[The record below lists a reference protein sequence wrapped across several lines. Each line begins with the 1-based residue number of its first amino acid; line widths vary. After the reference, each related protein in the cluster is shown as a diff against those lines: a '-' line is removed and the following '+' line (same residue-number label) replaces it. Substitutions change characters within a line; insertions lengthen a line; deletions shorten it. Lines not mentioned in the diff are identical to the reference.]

1 MKIIK
6 FLKQWTLPTAIMV
19 GIIVYL
25 MFAKIEP
32 LVPIGDVLGPII
44 EDSLPYL
51 IFLILYVSFCKI
63 KLKEMIPHMWQAW
76 LMLIWLAIC
85 LIFVAG
91 IALSDDVDNKLIYE
105 GLLMCVLCPTASA
118 APVITEKLGGSMGEI
133 TTFII
138 VANIACSI
146 CAPLFFPFIDD
157 SHAGDFMA
165 SFLVILQRVFNVLI
179 MPLFLA
185 FLSRRIFPKFV
196 RKMNSIKNLAFYIW
210 GVNLAIITGVTVRN
224 IVNSD
229 SLSSYALF
237 MMIFLPA
244 ILTLFLFFTGKAVG
258 GKYNDTVT
266 AGQALGQKNTIVGIW
281 LATAVFDIPLAAVA
295 PGAYVI
301 WQNSFNAWQLW
312 REGKKE
318 QKAQEKQ

>member
-1 MKIIK
+1 MLGTI
-6 FLKQWTLPTAIMV
+6 L
-19 GIIVYL
+19 YL
-25 MFAKIEP
+25 IFANVTP
-32 LVPIGDVLGPII
+32 LVPIGEFMCPYI
-44 EDSLPYL
+44 EGSLPYL
-51 IFLILYVSFCKI
+51 IFAILYVSFCKI
-63 KLKEMIPHMWQAW
+63 KLKEMIPHMWQVW
-76 LMLIWLAIC
+76 LMIIWLVIC
-85 LIFVAG
+85 LLFVAG

-157 SHAGDFMA
+157 TQAGHFLV
-165 SFLVILQRVFNVLI
+165 SFLIILQRVFNVLI
-179 MPLFLA
+179 LPLFFA
-185 FLSRRIFPKFV
+185 FLSRRLFPKFIK
-196 RKMNSIKNLAFYIW
+196 KMNSIKNLAFYIW

-229 SLSSYALF
+229 NLSTYALI
-237 MMIFLPA
+237 MMIILPA
-244 ILTLFLFFTGKAVG
+244 LLTLFLFFTGKAVG
-258 GKYNDTVT
+258 SKYNDTVT

-281 LATAVFDIPLAAVA
+281 LATAVFNIPLAAVA

-301 WQNSFNAWQLW
+301 WQNTFNAWQLW

-318 QKAQEKQ
+318 KLNK

>member
-1 MKIIK
+1 
-6 FLKQWTLPTAIMV
+6 
-19 GIIVYL
+19 

-32 LVPIGDVLGPII
+32 LVPIGDFLGPII
-44 EDSLPYL
+44 EGSLPYL

-63 KLKEMIPHMWQAW
+63 KLKEMIPHMWQVW
-76 LMLIWLAIC
+76 LMIIWLVIC
-85 LIFVAG
+85 LAFVAG
-91 IALSDDVDNKLIYE
+91 IALSDDIDNKLIYE

-138 VANIACSI
+138 VANLACSI

-157 SHAGDFMA
+157 TQTGSFMV
-165 SFLVILQRVFNVLI
+165 SFLIILQRVFNVLI

-185 FLSRRIFPKFV
+185 FVSRKIFPNFV
-196 RKMNSIKNLAFYIW
+196 KKMNSIKNLAFYIW
-210 GVNLAIITGVTVRN
+210 GVNLAIITGVTIRN
-224 IVNSD
+224 ILNSD
-229 SLSSYALF
+229 NLSNFALI
-237 MMIFLPA
+237 MMIVLPA

-258 GKYNDTVT
+258 SKYNDTVT

-281 LATAVFDIPLAAVA
+281 LATAVFNIPLAAVA

-312 REGKKE
+312 REGKK
-318 QKAQEKQ
+318 QAKQEKK

>member
-1 MKIIK
+1 MKIIA
-6 FLKQWTLPTAIMV
+6 FLKQWTLPSAILT
-19 GIIVYL
+19 GTLLYL
-25 MFAKIEP
+25 IFANVEP
-32 LVPIGDVLGPII
+32 LIPIGITLQPII
-44 EDSLPYL
+44 EGSLPYL

-63 KLKEMIPHMWQAW
+63 KLKEMVPHMWQVW
-76 LMLIWLAIC
+76 LMIIWLVIC
-85 LIFVAG
+85 LLFVAG
-91 IALSDDVDNKLIYE
+91 IAMSEDMDNKLIYE

-157 SHAGDFMA
+157 TQTGQFMT
-165 SFLVILQRVFNVLI
+165 SFLIILRRVFNVLI
-179 MPLFLA
+179 LPLFFA
-185 FLSRRIFPKFV
+185 FLSRKLFPKFV
-196 RKMNSIKNLAFYIW
+196 KKMNSIKNLAFYIW

-229 SLSSYALF
+229 SLSSYALI
-237 MMIFLPA
+237 MMIVLPA

-281 LATAVFDIPLAAVA
+281 LATAVFNIPLAAVA

-301 WQNSFNAWQLW
+301 WQNTFNAWQLW

-318 QKAQEKQ
+318 KNNKQ

>member
-6 FLKQWTLPTAIMV
+6 FLKQWTLPTAIMIGTVLYLIFANV
-19 GIIVYL
+19 G
-25 MFAKIEP
+25 P
-32 LVPIGDVLGPII
+32 LIPIGITLQPYI
-44 EDSLPYL
+44 EGSLPYL

-63 KLKEMIPHMWQAW
+63 KLKEMVPHMWQVW
-76 LMLIWLAIC
+76 LMIIWLIIC
-85 LIFVAG
+85 LAFVAG
-91 IALSDDVDNKLIYE
+91 IALSDDFDNKLICE

-157 SHAGDFMA
+157 TQAGQFMT
-165 SFLVILQRVFNVLI
+165 SFLIILQRVFNVLI
-179 MPLFLA
+179 LPLFFA
-185 FLSRRIFPKFV
+185 FLSRKLFPNFV

-224 IVNSD
+224 IVNSE
-229 SLSSYALF
+229 SLSDYALF
-237 MMIFLPA
+237 MMIMLPA
-244 ILTLFLFFTGKAVG
+244 VLTLFLFFTGKAVG
-258 GKYNDTVT
+258 SKYNDTVT

-312 REGKKE
+312 RDARRKGL
-318 QKAQEKQ
+318 

>member
-1 MKIIK
+1 MKIIN
-6 FLKQWTLPTAIMV
+6 FLKQWTLPSAIMLGTLLYLIFANV
-19 GIIVYL
+19 G
-25 MFAKIEP
+25 P
-32 LVPIGDVLGPII
+32 LVPIGITLQPYI
-44 EDSLPYL
+44 EGSLPYL

-63 KLKEMIPHMWQAW
+63 KLKEMIPHMWQVW
-76 LMLIWLAIC
+76 LMIIWLVIC
-85 LIFVAG
+85 LLFVAG
-91 IALSDDVDNKLIYE
+91 IALSDDYDNKLIYE

-157 SHAGDFMA
+157 TQTGQFLV
-165 SFLVILQRVFNVLI
+165 SFLIILRRVFNVLI
-179 MPLFLA
+179 LPLFFA
-185 FLSRRIFPKFV
+185 FLSRKIFPGFV
-196 RKMNSIKNLAFYIW
+196 QRMNNIKNLAFYIW

-229 SLSSYALF
+229 NLSSYALI
-237 MMIFLPA
+237 MMIILPA

-258 GKYNDTVT
+258 SKYNDTVT

-281 LATAVFDIPLAAVA
+281 LATAVFNIPLAAVA

-301 WQNSFNAWQLW
+301 WQNTFNAWQLW
-312 REGKKE
+312 REGKK
-318 QKAQEKQ
+318 KK

>member
-19 GIIVYL
+19 GIILYL
-25 MFAKIEP
+25 VFANVGP
-32 LVPIGDVLGPII
+32 LIPIGVTLQPYI
-44 EDSLPYL
+44 EGSLPYL

-63 KLKEMIPHMWQAW
+63 KLKEMVPHMWQVW
-76 LMLIWLAIC
+76 LMIIWLVIC
-85 LIFVAG
+85 LLFVAG
-91 IALSDDVDNKLIYE
+91 IALSDDYDNKLIYE

-157 SHAGDFMA
+157 TQTGQFMT
-165 SFLVILQRVFNVLI
+165 SFLIILRRVFNVLI
-179 MPLFLA
+179 MPLFFA
-185 FLSRRIFPKFV
+185 FLSRRLFPNFV

-210 GVNLAIITGVTVRN
+210 GINLAIITGVTVRN

-229 SLSSYALF
+229 SLSTYALF
-237 MMIFLPA
+237 MMIILPA

-258 GKYNDTVT
+258 SKYNDTVT

-281 LATAVFDIPLAAVA
+281 LATAVFNIPLAAVA

-312 REGKKE
+312 RDAKK
-318 QKAQEKQ
+318 KGL

>member
-1 MKIIK
+1 MIGTVLYLI
-6 FLKQWTLPTAIMV
+6 FANV
-19 GIIVYL
+19 G
-25 MFAKIEP
+25 P
-32 LVPIGDVLGPII
+32 LIPIGITLQPYI
-44 EDSLPYL
+44 EGSLPYL

-63 KLKEMIPHMWQAW
+63 KLKEMVPHMWQVW
-76 LMLIWLAIC
+76 LMIIWLIIC
-85 LIFVAG
+85 LAFVAG
-91 IALSDDVDNKLIYE
+91 IALSDDFDNKLICE

-157 SHAGDFMA
+157 TQAGQFMT
-165 SFLVILQRVFNVLI
+165 SFLIILQRVFNVLI
-179 MPLFLA
+179 LPLFFA
-185 FLSRRIFPKFV
+185 FLSRKLFPNFV

-224 IVNSD
+224 IVNSE
-229 SLSSYALF
+229 SLSDYALF
-237 MMIFLPA
+237 MMIMLPA
-244 ILTLFLFFTGKAVG
+244 VLTLFLFFTGKAVG
-258 GKYNDTVT
+258 SKYNDTVT

-312 REGKKE
+312 RDARRKGL
-318 QKAQEKQ
+318 

>member
-19 GIIVYL
+19 GIILYL
-25 MFAKIEP
+25 VFANVGP
-32 LVPIGDVLGPII
+32 LIPIGITLQPYI
-44 EDSLPYL
+44 EGSLPYL

-63 KLKEMIPHMWQAW
+63 KLKEMVPHMWQVW
-76 LMLIWLAIC
+76 LMIIWLVIC
-85 LIFVAG
+85 LLFVVG
-91 IALSDDVDNKLIYE
+91 IALSDDYDNKLIYE

-157 SHAGDFMA
+157 TQTGQFMT
-165 SFLVILQRVFNVLI
+165 SFLIILRRVFNVLI
-179 MPLFLA
+179 MPLFFA
-185 FLSRRIFPKFV
+185 FLSRRLFPNFV
-196 RKMNSIKNLAFYIW
+196 SKMNSIKNLAFYIW

-229 SLSSYALF
+229 SLSTYALF
-237 MMIFLPA
+237 MMIILPA
-244 ILTLFLFFTGKAVG
+244 VLTLFLFFTGKAVG
-258 GKYNDTVT
+258 SKYNDTVT

-281 LATAVFDIPLAAVA
+281 LATAVFNIPLAAVA

-312 REGKKE
+312 RDAKK
-318 QKAQEKQ
+318 KGL